1 LFYKFNFSLSFSN
14 PQRERAEDTKRD
26 LTAADTKRRQK
37 EKKKKVGIDRRSPT
51 RDVQRIERSPLYSF
65 SFSRP
70 QTYALFFFREN
81 ARIGSVA
88 GRKRAWILKDETR
101 DSYSRAFL
109 YAKRNFKKKK
119 KKKIDFYA

>member
-1 LFYKFNFSLSFSN
+1 LGEKKSATTFRCFTNLTFLSLFPTL
-14 PQRERAEDTKRD
+14 EDD

-70 QTYALFFFREN
+70 QTYALFF
-81 ARIGSVA
+81 
-88 GRKRAWILKDETR
+88 
-101 DSYSRAFL
+101 
-109 YAKRNFKKKK
+109 
-119 KKKIDFYA
+119 